1 MNQPNF
7 KIPLSLGTKLLLSV
21 VLLLISV
28 ILFINISSIYLFR
41 DDKKDTIFENQSTTA
56 LLLGNHFVSKIHTG
70 LDTLKTLLASS
81 SFDPKR
87 KDQNTA
93 TLRSI
98 IDNQSELVLAGF
110 YQVNPKNSA
119 TDLKFQI
126 ARTQPSSSGEAGKL
140 ETLLSKE
147 ILEETMPELQEHQFA
162 FVNLSKINETPQL
175 ALLLLDTSDTSQK
188 KAGGSVLGVG
198 LLSLKEFSEEL
209 GRQKLTLANQ
219 EGALLFDTDPA
230 ALISKD
236 SLAENPLFKKATAQ
250 KLLNGALEFEL
261 NGERTLGS
269 FVNPGLGLVVLAQ
282 TRWTNAMK
290 ATYLLI
296 EKFLLLG
303 SMAIG
308 LTVILSI
315 LFARS
320 LTGPLA
326 ELHGA
331 TQAVAQGNFDLE
343 LHPTTSD
350 EIAALAHSFN
360 LMSKKIVGLIE
371 EKVDQVKTEKEI
383 EIVSTVQ
390 QNLIPPSLIER
401 PFIHIASHYQ
411 AASKCGGDWWG
422 FLESGDYFCMMI
434 ADATGHGLSSAFM
447 TASASSC
454 FSVIHKLA
462 TDQKHFPL
470 TPNHLLSI
478 ANRVIHDASH
488 GRILMTFFIGILNT
502 KTSILSF
509 ASAGHNPPWLFRKE
523 GDQYSSQSLIAM
535 GPRLGE
541 SETSPQFEEV
551 SIPLMKGDKLF
562 MYTDGLLDATDD
574 QGRAYGKKRAKKQ
587 LTEAINRGGNAPLGD
602 LLADF
607 KAHLGGKEILDD
619 DLTMALATLL

>member
-1 MNQPNF
+1 MKQLHF
-7 KIPLSLGTKLLLSV
+7 KIPLSLGTKILLSV

-41 DDKKDTIFENQSTTA
+41 DDKKDTVFESQSATA

-81 SFDPKR
+81 SFDLKLR
-87 KDQNTA
+87 EQTLNG
-93 TLRSI
+93 LRSI
-98 IDNQSELVLAGF
+98 IDNQSELASAAF
-110 YQVNPKNSA
+110 YLVDLTHSTLELQTQVYRTLPTNS
-119 TDLKFQI
+119 T
-126 ARTQPSSSGEAGKL
+126 S
-140 ETLLSKE
+140 
-147 ILEETMPELQEHQFA
+147 PELGSSITTDTLKSLLPELVENHFTYFNA
-162 FVNLSKINETPQL
+162 SKLNEPPQL
-175 ALLLLDTSDTSQK
+175 ALLLLDSSQRK
-188 KAGGSVLGVG
+188 SGGGGTLLGVG

-209 GRQKLTLANQ
+209 GRQKLTLASQ
-219 EGALLFDTDPA
+219 TGALLFDTDPA

-236 SLAENPLFKKATAQ
+236 SLAENPLFQKAVSQ
-250 KLLNGALEFEL
+250 RLLNGALEFDL
-261 NGERTLGS
+261 NGEKTLGS

-308 LTVILSI
+308 LTIILSI
-315 LFARS
+315 LFSKS

-326 ELHGA
+326 QLHRA

-343 LHPTTSD
+343 LKPTTSD
-350 EIAALAHSFN
+350 EIAALSESFN
-360 LMSKKIVGLIE
+360 LMSKKIVTLIE
-371 EKVDQVKTEKEI
+371 EKMDQVKTEKEI

-390 QNLIPPSLIER
+390 QNLIPPALIER
-401 PFIHIASHYQ
+401 PLLRITSHYQ

-422 FLESGDYFCMMI
+422 SLELGDKFCIMI

-462 TDQKHFPL
+462 TEQSHFPI

-478 ANRVIHDASH
+478 ANRVIYDASH
-488 GRILMTFFIGILNT
+488 GRILMTFFMGIVDFKKMTLT
-502 KTSILSF
+502 FS
-509 ASAGHNPPWLFRKE
+509 SAGHNPPWLFRRE
-523 GDQYSSQSLIAM
+523 GDQVSSQSLIAM

-541 SETSPQFEEV
+541 TQNSPQFEEIT
-551 SIPLMKGDKLF
+551 IPLRQGDKLF
-562 MYTDGLLDATDD
+562 LYTDGLLDATDT
-574 QGRAYGKKRAKKQ
+574 QGKPYGKKRAKKQ
-587 LTEAINRGGNAPLGD
+587 LTDALTHEEGSPIEVLMR
-602 LLADF
+602 DF
-607 KAHLGGKEILDD
+607 NAHLGDKQVLDD
-619 DLTMALATLL
+619 DLTMALATIL